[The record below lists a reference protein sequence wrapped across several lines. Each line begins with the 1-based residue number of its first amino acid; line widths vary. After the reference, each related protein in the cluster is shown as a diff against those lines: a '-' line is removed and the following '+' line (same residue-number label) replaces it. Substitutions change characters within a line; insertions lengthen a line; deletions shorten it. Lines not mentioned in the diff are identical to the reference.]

1 MTSKYA
7 LFKIGGKI
15 LENQAY
21 LENLISQ
28 LNNLYVTNV
37 LDKIIIVP
45 GGGTL
50 ANFVRSLDLKM
61 NLGDEKSHWM
71 AIHAMDFNG
80 QKLATHY
87 KQIEM
92 IEEIEDINKKQRV
105 FAIFIPFKYLKNNDF
120 LPHNWQVT
128 SDSIALYLAHEL
140 NFECSYLIKDV
151 DGLIRKDNSCIKEIS
166 TKEFKNLK
174 RNNQLLKMEND
185 KLNKKSSTPIDDYL
199 PDLIDEYKLPCVI
212 LNGAEP
218 TRITNFF
225 LKNSVVCSTKL
236 IPIDLNR

>member
-1 MTSKYA
+1 MKTSKYA

-15 LENQAY
+15 LENEVN
-21 LENLISQ
+21 LENSISQ
-28 LNNLYVTNV
+28 LNNLYVNNV
-37 LDKIIIVP
+37 LDKIIIIP

-50 ANFVRSLDLKM
+50 ANFVRSLDLRM

-80 QKLATHY
+80 QEIAIRY
-87 KQIEM
+87 KQIQV
-92 IEEIEDINKKQRV
+92 IEKIDDINKKQRV
-105 FAIFIPFKYLKNNDF
+105 FAIFLPFKYLKNNDF
-120 LPHNWQVT
+120 LPHNWHVT

-140 NFECSYLIKDV
+140 NFENVFLIKDV
-151 DGLIRKDNSCIKEIS
+151 DGLIRKDNSCIREIS
-166 TKEFKNLK
+166 TIEYKNLK
-174 RNNQLLKMEND
+174 KSNKLVSMENH
-185 KLNKKSSTPIDDYL
+185 KFNKKTSTPVDDYL

-225 LKNSVVCSTKL
+225 LNNSVNHSS
-236 IPIDLNR
+236 IYPSNN